1 MKSVSTDA
9 PSPARTLAEIAQ
21 MLDRCDDSQRRLRE
35 TLRLLENHVQYDRC
49 ALLDAT
55 LSNANMIVLPE
66 QPADELAVLK
76 ARLTR
81 FHDLLV
87 AERAA
92 QPDSAESEAA
102 LPKSGQKRQYLAVPL
117 VASDSVR
124 GLIYVE
130 RTRSEYTLLELS
142 LLSVVAAQIAAYITI
157 LCFTEQE
164 AQRVTDI
171 QAARAVAETANR
183 TKDEFLTIL
192 GHELRTPLAAVRNAI
207 VVARRDEQ
215 RRERA
220 LDIARHQAEHLGR
233 LIDDLLDVSSVTQGK
248 IRLSREP
255 VYVAQVVEHAVEAAR
270 PAAEQRG
277 HHIVVRLG
285 DESLRVHGD
294 QTRLEQIIANLLG
307 NALKYTPPGG
317 RIDVEVELE
326 QSHIVLRVRDNGTGI
341 APEMLE
347 RIFDLFVQANDSLDQ
362 TWGLGIG
369 LTLTKRLVEL
379 HGGHI
384 EARSAGPGQGAEF
397 VVWLPALPAV
407 QHDVPSFSPLSA
419 RAAAQLRVL
428 LAEDNQDA
436 AEALSMLLELLGHEV
451 HLVNDGASAV
461 DAARADPPDVA
472 LIDIGLPKLNGYEV
486 AEQLRQLPSAD
497 RTVLIALTGYGNES
511 QKKQAFSAGF
521 HFHLT
526 KPVAL
531 ERLEGILAEHILP
544 SDMRAKDQPGN

>member
-1 MKSVSTDA
+1 MKSVSSAA

-21 MLDRCDDSQRRLRE
+21 MLGRCDNSQRRLRE
-35 TLRLLENHVQYDRC
+35 TLRLLEDLVEYDRC
-49 ALLDAT
+49 AVLDAT
-55 LSNANMIVLPE
+55 ASNANLIVLPE
-66 QPADELAVLK
+66 QPADERAVLK
-76 ARLTR
+76 ARLAR

-87 AERAA
+87 AERATHH
-92 QPDSAESEAA
+92 DSAESEAF
-102 LPKSGQKRQYLAVPL
+102 PKSEEKRQYLAVPL
-117 VASDSVR
+117 VTSDSVR
-124 GLIYVE
+124 GVIYVE
-130 RTRSEYTLLELS
+130 RSVSEYTILELS
-142 LLSVVAAQIAAYITI
+142 LLSIVAAQIAAYVTI
-157 LCFTEQE
+157 LCFTEEE
-164 AQRVTDI
+164 ARRVVEI
-171 QAARAVAETANR
+171 QAARATAEQANR
-183 TKDEFLTIL
+183 AKDEFLTIL
-192 GHELRTPLAAVRNAI
+192 GHELRTPLSAVRNAI
-207 VVARRDEQ
+207 VVARRNEQ

-233 LIDDLLDVSSVTQGK
+233 LIDDLLDVSSVTHGK
-248 IRLSREP
+248 IRLSRES

-294 QTRLEQIIANLLG
+294 QTRLEQILANLLG

-362 TWGLGIG
+362 TRGLGIG

-397 VVWLPALPAV
+397 VVWLPALPVV
-407 QHDVPSFSPLSA
+407 QQDVPSFSPLSA
-419 RAAAQLRVL
+419 RVPAQLHVL

-451 HLVNDGASAV
+451 RVVNDGAGAV

-531 ERLEGILAEHILP
+531 ERLEDLFAEHVVP
-544 SDMRAKDQPGN
+544 SDMRGKDQPAN